1 MVVAAAEC
9 GNVGRVG
16 ENTMRKL
23 LTVGAAAAVGLWAA
37 AASAH
42 QITGT
47 ISKID
52 LVRNTF
58 VVDGIYFTAAPSNT
72 VGARLSRLK
81 DGDRVT
87 VAYAGDWADQRGRS
101 TR

>member
-1 MVVAAAEC
+1 
-9 GNVGRVG
+9 
-16 ENTMRKL
+16 MRKL

-37 AASAH
+37 AASAD
-42 QITGT
+42 QVTGT

-87 VAYAGDWADQRGRS
+87 VAYAGDWADQRGPVNAMILRKAS
-101 TR
+101 